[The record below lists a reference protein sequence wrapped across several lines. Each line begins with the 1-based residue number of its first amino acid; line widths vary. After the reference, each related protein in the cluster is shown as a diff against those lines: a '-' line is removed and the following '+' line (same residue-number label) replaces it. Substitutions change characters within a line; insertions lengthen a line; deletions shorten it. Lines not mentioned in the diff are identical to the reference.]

1 MPRSSR
7 YHQLSSA
14 DELPAT
20 LQRSPEEAQA
30 AFRQALADAVRAYG
44 LGDQAHRAA
53 YAAPC
58 VSGEADVL
66 GEDDHAVEHAL
77 DMQAVHTHLGDL
89 PEREQRALN
98 LRFYGNLTQA
108 EIGQRLGVSQMHVSR
123 LLARS
128 LALSPRSAEQRARQ

>member
-53 YAAPC
+53 YAALKEEFEKC
-58 VSGEADVL
+58 G
-66 GEDDHAVEHAL
+66 DHWV
-77 DMQAVHTHLGDL
+77 
-89 PEREQRALN
+89 
-98 LRFYGNLTQA
+98 
-108 EIGQRLGVSQMHVSR
+108 
-123 LLARS
+123 ARVQPV
-128 LALSPRSAEQRARQ
+128 A